1 MPFQVSSLNPTT
13 PKDFMIAGPDLG
25 GHGGRTRR
33 RRRRRESWKEKRI
46 VGKINKHRMLDKNNT
61 RRPRVRGGQQTKEE
75 DDGG

>member
-46 VGKINKHRMLDKNNT
+46 VGKMNKYEEYWIKIT
-61 RRPRVRGGQQTKEE
+61 RE
-75 DDGG
+75 DRE

>member
-33 RRRRRESWKEKRI
+33 RETWKEKRI
-46 VGKINKHRMLDKNNT
+46 VGKINKHEEYWIKIT
-61 RRPRVRGGQQTKEE
+61 RE
-75 DDGG
+75 DRE